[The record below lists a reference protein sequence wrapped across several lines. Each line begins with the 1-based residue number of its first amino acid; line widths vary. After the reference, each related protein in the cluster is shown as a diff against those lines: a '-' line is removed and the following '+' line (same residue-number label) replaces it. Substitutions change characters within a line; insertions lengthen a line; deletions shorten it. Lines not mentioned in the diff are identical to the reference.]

1 VFAPSLVNRNDHL
14 NKDDTETPPEDKQYS
29 FRTFHQ
35 EKDFAIAQSIA
46 QVRSLYPVVGPLTM
60 LELTY
65 FPSSCVSTCIF
76 PVTWLCSI
84 RCGLLVYESLQFDS
98 NEPEGDRAG

>member
-1 VFAPSLVNRNDHL
+1 MILKHRRRTSSTPSGHSTKKTSSRI
-14 NKDDTETPPEDKQYS
+14 T
-29 FRTFHQ
+29 R

-65 FPSSCVSTCIF
+65 HPS
-76 PVTWLCSI
+76 
-84 RCGLLVYESLQFDS
+84 
-98 NEPEGDRAG
+98 